1 MRVHRVVCA
10 IDYGWTIN
18 PDTIEAQAEGG
29 IVFGLSAAL
38 NQEITIGDGRVEQS
52 NFHDYPM
59 LRMGEVPEVEV
70 HIMPSTEE
78 PGGVGEA
85 TTPAIAPA
93 VANAIFAATA
103 HAYAA
108 CPFEQA
114 TWGRLRRPAR
124 SPARFT
130 TRVLHPATVPVS
142 RGATLLARIATQL
155 RGLLETQIQANPD
168 SRTGRWESRRVLV
181 LRIQR
186 IVDRTPE
193 RAICR
198 GLVPHR
204 RCDEGIT

>member
-93 VANAIFAATA
+93 VANAIFAATG
-103 HAYAA
+103 
-108 CPFEQA
+108 
-114 TWGRLRRPAR
+114 TRIRRMP
-124 SPARFT
+124 
-130 TRVLHPATVPVS
+130 
-142 RGATLLARIATQL
+142 I
-155 RGLLETQIQANPD
+155 
-168 SRTGRWESRRVLV
+168 
-181 LRIQR
+181 
-186 IVDRTPE
+186 
-193 RAICR
+193 RASDL
-198 GLVPHR
+198 GSA
-204 RCDEGIT
+204 